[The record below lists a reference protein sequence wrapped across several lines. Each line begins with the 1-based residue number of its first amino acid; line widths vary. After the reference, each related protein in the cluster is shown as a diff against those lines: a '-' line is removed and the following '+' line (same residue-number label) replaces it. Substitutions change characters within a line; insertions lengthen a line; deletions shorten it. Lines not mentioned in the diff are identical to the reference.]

1 MKNRIISIKAI
12 IAVLLVNAM
21 IILSFSACLGPAD
34 KISNGSQPNNGL
46 EQNEKSSGAETQKET
61 SSDTQAEELPTK
73 DPQGND
79 IEIPEKLNSIAAMAP
94 AIVEIL
100 VDLGLGDKI
109 VAIELA
115 SVGIEGIREDAMV
128 FDMMAPDAEK
138 LISLKPDILF
148 ASTISQLGGSEDP
161 FKLLQDV
168 GICVAYIPT
177 SDTIDDIKNDIMF
190 IAKATKTADKGRM
203 IIEKMEKEIERI
215 SNIAKTITEK
225 KKVYFEIAAAPTIY
239 SFGKGVFL
247 NEMIELI
254 GAENVFADQTSWMSV
269 APEVAVAK
277 DPDVILTNVNYIEDP
292 VAEIK
297 SRDGWQDMK
306 AIKNDDVYYIDNM
319 ASSLPN
325 QNIIKALWQIAKA
338 VYPDKYGSYEK
349 KD

>member
-1 MKNRIISIKAI
+1 MKNRIISLKTI
-12 IAVLLVNAM
+12 IAVLLVSIM
-21 IILSFSACLGPAD
+21 IILSFSACLKSAD
-34 KISNGSQPNNGL
+34 KTNNGAEQNSRL
-46 EQNEKSSGAETQKET
+46 EQSEKVSGAELRKEA
-61 SSDTQAEELPTK
+61 SSDAQEEELPTK

-79 IEIPEKLNSIAAMAP
+79 IKIPENINAIAAMAP

-100 VDLGLGDKI
+100 VELGLGDKI

-115 SVGIEGIREDAMV
+115 SVGIEGVREDAMV
-128 FDMMAPDAEK
+128 FDMMAPDVEK

-161 FKLLQDV
+161 FKPLQDV

-177 SDTIDDIKNDIMF
+177 SNTIEDIKNDIMF

-203 IIEKMEKEIERI
+203 LIDNMEKEIEKI

-247 NEMIELI
+247 NEMIELV
-254 GAENVFADQTSWMSV
+254 GAENVFADQTGWMSV
-269 APEVAVAK
+269 APEVAVAT

-306 AIKNDDVYYIDNM
+306 AIKNGEVYYIDNM

-325 QNIIKALWQIAKA
+325 HNIIKALWQIAKA
-338 VYPDKYGSYEK
+338 VYPDKY
-349 KD
+349 

>member
-1 MKNRIISIKAI
+1 
-12 IAVLLVNAM
+12 M
-21 IILSFSACLGPAD
+21 IILSFSACLKSAD
-34 KISNGSQPNNGL
+34 KTNNGAEQNSRL
-46 EQNEKSSGAETQKET
+46 EQSEKVSGAELRKEA
-61 SSDTQAEELPTK
+61 SSDAQEEELPTK

-79 IEIPEKLNSIAAMAP
+79 IKIPENINAIAAMAP

-100 VDLGLGDKI
+100 VELGLGDKI

-115 SVGIEGIREDAMV
+115 SVGIEGVREDAMV
-128 FDMMAPDAEK
+128 FDMMAPDVEK

-161 FKLLQDV
+161 FKPLQDV

-177 SDTIDDIKNDIMF
+177 SNTIEDIKNDIMF

-203 IIEKMEKEIERI
+203 LIDNMEKEIEKI

-247 NEMIELI
+247 NEMIELV
-254 GAENVFADQTSWMSV
+254 GAENVFADQTGWMSV
-269 APEVAVAK
+269 APEVAVAT

-306 AIKNDDVYYIDNM
+306 AIKNGAVYYIDNM

-325 QNIIKALWQIAKA
+325 YNIIKALWQIAKA
-338 VYPDKYGSYEK
+338 VYPDKY
-349 KD
+349 

>member
-1 MKNRIISIKAI
+1 MKNRIISLKTI
-12 IAVLLVNAM
+12 IAVLLVSIM
-21 IILSFSACLGPAD
+21 IILSFSACLKSAD
-34 KISNGSQPNNGL
+34 KTNNGAEQNSRL
-46 EQNEKSSGAETQKET
+46 EQSEKVSGAELRKEA
-61 SSDTQAEELPTK
+61 SSDAQEEELPTK

-79 IEIPEKLNSIAAMAP
+79 IKIPENINAIAAMAP

-100 VDLGLGDKI
+100 VELGLGDKI

-115 SVGIEGIREDAMV
+115 SVGIEGVREDAMV
-128 FDMMAPDAEK
+128 FDMMAPDVEK

-161 FKLLQDV
+161 FKPLQDV

-177 SDTIDDIKNDIMF
+177 SNTIEDIKNDIMF

-203 IIEKMEKEIERI
+203 LIDNMEKEIEKI

-247 NEMIELI
+247 NEMIELV
-254 GAENVFADQTSWMSV
+254 GAENVFADQTGWMSV
-269 APEVAVAK
+269 APEVAVAT

-306 AIKNDDVYYIDNM
+306 AIKNGAVYYIDNM

-325 QNIIKALWQIAKA
+325 HNIIKALWQIAKA
-338 VYPDKYGSYEK
+338 VYPDKY
-349 KD
+349 

>member
-1 MKNRIISIKAI
+1 MKNRIISLKTI
-12 IAVLLVNAM
+12 IAVLLVSIM
-21 IILSFSACLGPAD
+21 IILSFSACLKSAD
-34 KISNGSQPNNGL
+34 KTNNGAEQNSRL
-46 EQNEKSSGAETQKET
+46 EQSEKVSGAELRKEA
-61 SSDTQAEELPTK
+61 SSDAQEEELPTK

-79 IEIPEKLNSIAAMAP
+79 IKIPENINAIAAMAP

-100 VDLGLGDKI
+100 VELGLGDKI

-115 SVGIEGIREDAMV
+115 SVGIEGVREDAMV
-128 FDMMAPDAEK
+128 FDMMAPDVEK

-161 FKLLQDV
+161 FKPLQDV

-177 SDTIDDIKNDIMF
+177 SNTIEDIKNDIMF

-203 IIEKMEKEIERI
+203 LIDNMEKEIEKI

-247 NEMIELI
+247 NEMIELV
-254 GAENVFADQTSWMSV
+254 GAENVFADQTGWMSV
-269 APEVAVAK
+269 APEVAVAT

-306 AIKNDDVYYIDNM
+306 AIKNGAVYYIDNM

-325 QNIIKALWQIAKA
+325 YNIIKALWQIAKA
-338 VYPDKYGSYEK
+338 VYPDKY
-349 KD
+349 